1 MILFARA
8 IEELGFDSVWG
19 SDHVIFPL
27 SVESKYPYSET
38 GDFPVPGAI
47 PWTEEVTTLA
57 FVAGATSK
65 IRLGTSILVLP
76 YRNPVMNA
84 KTLAA
89 VDVLS
94 GGRLIC
100 GVGAGWM
107 REEAEAMGMPFDD
120 RGVRTDEHIE
130 LLKALWTQDEASY
143 GGKHYSVPP
152 SHIEPRPLQ
161 KPHPPI
167 WVGGHEPAALRRAAK
182 YGDGWHAYR
191 LNVDDF
197 AKKAA
202 YVRKEA
208 GEQGRDAN
216 SIMMSVRA
224 PLILADKSL
233 GIDRAFSGTDDDV
246 KKQITAFAEVGVGY
260 VVFEPPLMEG
270 IDRSI
275 AVCERFATKIAP
287 QFAG

>member
-1 MILFARA
+1 
-8 IEELGFDSVWG
+8 
-19 SDHVIFPL
+19 
-27 SVESKYPYSET
+27 
-38 GDFPVPGAI
+38 
-47 PWTEEVTTLA
+47 
-57 FVAGATSK
+57 
-65 IRLGTSILVLP
+65 
-76 YRNPVMNA
+76 MNA

-120 RGVRTDEHIE
+120 RGIRTDEHIE

-143 GGKHYSVPP
+143 DGKHYKVPP
-152 SHIEPRPLQ
+152 SRIEPRPVQ

-167 WVGGHEPAALRRAAK
+167 WVGGHEPPALRRAAR

-191 LNVDDF
+191 LNVDEF
-197 AKKAA
+197 AENAG
-202 YVRKEA
+202 YVRKKA
-208 GEQGRDAN
+208 GEQGRDSS
-216 SIMMSVRA
+216 SITMSVRA
-224 PLILADKSL
+224 PLILSDKSL

-246 KKQITAFAEVGVGY
+246 KQQLRAFTEVGVEY

-275 AVCERFATKIAP
+275 EVCERFATKIAP
-287 QFAG
+287 EFAG